1 MRNRRRKE
9 DVLNE
14 TNNIFI
20 SDSCLDRL
28 MFLDL
33 QFNQKDI
40 VDKNILHQI
49 RMLKIS
55 IIVRQWRDQMWKN
68 KRIIHIVASIFIKIH
83 RER

>member
-49 RMLKIS
+49 RMLKIY
-55 IIVRQWRDQMWKN
+55 IIVHQWRDQVWKN
-68 KRIIHIVASIFIKIH
+68 KRIIHIVAFL
-83 RER
+83 

>member
-40 VDKNILHQI
+40 VDKNILYQI
-49 RMLKIS
+49 RMLKIY
-55 IIVRQWRDQMWKN
+55 IIVRQWRDQVWKN
-68 KRIIHIVASIFIKIH
+68 KRIIHIVAFL
-83 RER
+83 